1 MIFFKQ
7 KVIFIHVPR
16 CGGTSIEQNLWK
28 KEFGDYFSF
37 KENDEKH
44 LLQGFID
51 KYRNK
56 YQSDGLQHL
65 TYNNISKI
73 YPNEVNFFFKFS
85 FIRNP
90 FSRVVSLYCEIMKYR
105 KDLRDFLLINKDSS
119 FKNFLN
125 LIKKNH
131 HTHWMPMVNFFNKN
145 TLDFVGKFEN
155 FENDLLEIGNK
166 IDLNFENKNF
176 SGEHKFSDTNNY
188 LRFYEDEENIKIVEK
203 MYHDDLK
210 TFGYNFNDF
219 ENFEKSKIGSISMS
233 PMIVLDKKEASL
245 KRFLKRYIKKKIYM
259 IFNKKF

>member
-1 MIFFKQ
+1 
-7 KVIFIHVPR
+7 
-16 CGGTSIEQNLWK
+16 
-28 KEFGDYFSF
+28 
-37 KENDEKH
+37 
-44 LLQGFID
+44 
-51 KYRNK
+51 
-56 YQSDGLQHL
+56 
-65 TYNNISKI
+65 
-73 YPNEVNFFFKFS
+73 
-85 FIRNP
+85 
-90 FSRVVSLYCEIMKYR
+90 
-105 KDLRDFLLINKDSS
+105 
-119 FKNFLN
+119 
-125 LIKKNH
+125 
-131 HTHWMPMVNFFNKN
+131 NFFNKN